1 MEDQDKPAILHSKRT
16 ARERAENQTRDP
28 EDRLVWALLDLADAV
43 RELTRPEAPAP
54 APAPA
59 EPAKKRGGVVPVE
72 EEPPLC
78 ALLADQI
85 QKNDPSGKRPR
96 VTASWVAAEDR
107 MLRLD
112 KRDPE
117 QARALIIWC
126 QQDQFWRGNILSM
139 PKFREKYQQ
148 LFMAAGRDQQT
159 QKSPAQ
165 IRAEEIQR
173 DRAARDLEKL
183 RQQGAEGAG
192 Q

>member
-1 MEDQDKPAILHSKRT
+1 MKDQDKPAILRKSQT
-16 ARERAENQTRDP
+16 ARGRAENQSRDP

-43 RELTRPEAPAP
+43 RELTRPETPAP

-59 EPAKKRGGVVPVE
+59 EPAKKKGGIVPAAE

-85 QKNDPSGKRPR
+85 QKNDPNGKRPR
-96 VTASWVAAEDR
+96 VTASWIAAEDR

-117 QARALIIWC
+117 QASQLIIWC
-126 QQDQFWRGNILSM
+126 QQDHFWRGNILSM

-159 QKSPAQ
+159 RKSPA
-165 IRAEEIQR
+165 
-173 DRAARDLEKL
+173 
-183 RQQGAEGAG
+183 
-192 Q
+192 

>member
-1 MEDQDKPAILHSKRT
+1 MEDQDKPAILHSKAT

-43 RELTRPEAPAP
+43 RELTRPETP

-59 EPAKKRGGVVPVE
+59 EPAKKKGGIVPAE

-85 QKNDPSGKRPR
+85 QKNDPNGKRPR

-112 KRDPE
+112 GRDPE
-117 QARALIIWC
+117 ATAALIRWC

-159 QKSPAQ
+159 RRSPAE
-165 IRAEEIQR
+165 IRAEEIRR
-173 DRAARDLEKL
+173 DRAARE
-183 RQQGAEGAG
+183 AG
-192 Q
+192 SQ